1 MIAHRD
7 KTKTRW
13 RWFVGIA
20 LAALRLRDQSR
31 AFLTGGRTGLRRSA
45 LSANRCQH
53 VSIQH
58 RPEGHRHHGHRHAVV
73 RLGSGADFFGPVPRI
88 SSHRPAGRRRLL
100 TKASTTALPSSGST
114 ALVRYSR
121 VRRYSVLSS
130 TSLPRRQVCR
140 QLARVSRR
148 CHRHFVYLCRR
159 ALERRGSPV
168 QHRSHESSLAES
180 VCVPGRG

>member
-20 LAALRLRDQSR
+20 LAAL
-31 AFLTGGRTGLRRSA
+31 AFEINLVHFSQAAELASASA
-45 LSANRCQH
+45 LFQQIDASTFRYNIDLKDTGTTAIGTLWYAW
-53 VSIQH
+53 V
-58 RPEGHRHHGHRHAVV
+58 P
-73 RLGSGADFFGPVPRI
+73 GADFLG
-88 SSHRPAGRRRLL
+88 SSPTNLVSPPAGRRRLL

-140 QLARVSRR
+140 ATRPCFPPLPSALR
-148 CHRHFVYLCRR
+148 FFMPR